1 MAGAPAQNDPDTQ
14 GRARSSS
21 GTQGA
26 RTKGAAGLTMPGYAV
41 APATATA
48 RQGRL
53 PTELLLGLV
62 TDGSCHIIE
71 LPALLLLDD
80 AAVIVVFP
88 RG

>member
-1 MAGAPAQNDPDTQ
+1 MAGTPAQNDPDTGAVLKKGD
-14 GRARSSS
+14 GRV
-21 GTQGA
+21 
-26 RTKGAAGLTMPGYAV
+26 GYAV

-71 LPALLLLDD
+71 LPALLLLDG

>member
-1 MAGAPAQNDPDTQ
+1 MAGTPAQNDPDTQ
-14 GRARSSS
+14 GQNKKRDGRVD
-21 GTQGA
+21 
-26 RTKGAAGLTMPGYAV
+26 YAV
-41 APATATA
+41 APATATT
-48 RQGRL
+48 RQVRL